1 MYLLRKIIINALLYL
16 LQAYLIIGFL
26 ILTFTIFTSKEE
38 FDSLWG
44 KLSEE
49 EGKFESNVIILFVLL
64 TFVCTW
70 PLTFKNR
77 R

>member
-1 MYLLRKIIINALLYL
+1 MINALSYL

-49 EGKFESNVIILFVLL
+49 EGKFESNVIILFALL

-70 PLTFKNR
+70 PLAFKNR

>member
-1 MYLLRKIIINALLYL
+1 MINALSYL

-49 EGKFESNVIILFVLL
+49 EGKFESNVIIMFALVHLVLTL
-64 TFVCTW
+64 D
-70 PLTFKNR
+70 L
-77 R
+77 

>member
-1 MYLLRKIIINALLYL
+1 MINALSYL

-49 EGKFESNVIILFVLL
+49 EGKFESNVIILFALL
-64 TFVCTW
+64 TFVCVW
-70 PLTFKNR
+70 PLAFKNR

>member
-70 PLTFKNR
+70 PLAFKNR

>member
-1 MYLLRKIIINALLYL
+1 MINALSYL

-49 EGKFESNVIILFVLL
+49 EGKFESNVIILFALL
-64 TFVCTW
+64 TFVFTW
-70 PLTFKNR
+70 PLAFKNR

>member
-1 MYLLRKIIINALLYL
+1 MINALSYL

-49 EGKFESNVIILFVLL
+49 EGKFESNVFILFALL
-64 TFVCTW
+64 TFVFTW
-70 PLTFKNR
+70 PLAFKNR

>member
-1 MYLLRKIIINALLYL
+1 MINALSYL

-49 EGKFESNVIILFVLL
+49 EGKFESNVIILFALL
-64 TFVCTW
+64 TFVCMW
-70 PLTFKNR
+70 PLAFKNR